1 MKPKLLTLTHILI
14 NQMIFMFDFEKL
26 EVYKKAK
33 DLNHEILGFL
43 RENKLV
49 DNYIRD
55 QLKRASISIVINIAE
70 GSGKFSKADK
80 RNFYTI
86 SRGSVYECV
95 SLLEIIAGESHINE
109 EKYEYFKTKFETIS
123 KMLMGLIKSQ
133 MNNNA

>member
-1 MKPKLLTLTHILI
+1 
-14 NQMIFMFDFEKL
+14 MFDFENL

-33 DLNHEILGFL
+33 ELNKELLAFL
-43 RENKLV
+43 RENRPI

-70 GSGKFSKADK
+70 GSGKFSKPDK

-95 SLLEIIAGESHINE
+95 SLLELIYD
-109 EKYEYFKTKFETIS
+109 EKYMESKKFDYFKGKCEIIS
-123 KMLMGLIKSQ
+123 KMLLGLIKSQ
-133 MNNNA
+133 K